1 VPAHLALSR
10 WISYVDLMKP
20 FRFFVV
26 LFLLPFLPQ
35 NGQATDAPRLVV
47 FISIDQMRADHLERY
62 RQLYTAGF
70 QRMLSEGTA
79 FSNAGLNYAVSA
91 TGPGHATLST
101 GVYPWKSGI
110 VSNNWTDRVTNH
122 KVYCVE
128 DSTALPV
135 EGDGG
140 GRSPQLLNATTL
152 GDWLQTA
159 SPRSKVVSLSYKD
172 RAAILMGGKQP
183 TGAFWYDRKT
193 GRMVTSSYYLNR
205 IPGWAR
211 TFNAGGWVAHH
222 TPAAWTKLK
231 AEQVYTPF
239 GPDTLAGEE
248 PWNGKTS
255 FPHAFDPRSI
265 NAGTF
270 DSPFGNSLLLDFS
283 RAALHGE
290 ELGQRGVTDL
300 LCISLSPTDNIGASF
315 GPNSHEMIDNLLRLD
330 GTLGDFIADLEA
342 TLGREKLLVVLSGD
356 HGVMQLPEYRQQI
369 EHLAARRIDNSRLVE
384 DALKQLDSLL
394 RLEYPTTARLIR
406 KGSLN
411 YSAAQQAGIADSVL
425 EQRVRGALVA
435 VDGVSDVYF
444 RRELLDPATPP
455 RPYLQ
460 SYRHSTQADRSPDFF
475 IRDCENCLIT
485 ADSTGTSHGSPYAY
499 DTTVPILFWG
509 STIPVQKVD
518 REVHTVDIAATLAR
532 LLGLEA
538 PANLDGAVL
547 PEITR

>member
-1 VPAHLALSR
+1 VKLL
-10 WISYVDLMKP
+10 II
-20 FRFFVV
+20 FVV
-26 LFLLPFLPQ
+26 LLLLPLLPE
-35 NGQATDAPRLVV
+35 NGRATDTPRLVV
-47 FISIDQMRADHLERY
+47 LISIDQMRADHLERY

-79 FSNAGLNYAVSA
+79 FPNAGLNYAISA

-110 VSNNWTDRVTNH
+110 VSNSWSDRLTNR

-135 EGDGG
+135 EGEGG
-140 GRSPQLLNATTL
+140 GRSPRLLRATTL
-152 GDWLQTA
+152 GDWLKLA
-159 SPRSKVVSLSYKD
+159 SPRSKVISLSYKD

-183 TGAFWYDRKT
+183 TGAFWYDRGT
-193 GRMVTSSYYLNR
+193 GHMVTSSYYTR
-205 IPGWAR
+205 TMPAWGD
-211 TFNAGGWVAHH
+211 TFNASGWVTHH
-222 TPAAWTKLK
+222 TPPVWTKLK
-231 AEQVYTPF
+231 TEQVYAPF

-248 PWNGKTS
+248 PWDGKTF
-255 FPHAFDPRSI
+255 FPHAFDPRSV

-300 LCISLSPTDNIGASF
+300 LCISLSPTDNIGSSF

-330 GTLGDFIADLEA
+330 DALGEFIADLEA
-342 TLGREKLLVVLSGD
+342 TVGRNKLLVVLSGD
-356 HGVMQLPEYRQQI
+356 HGLMQLPEYQQQI
-369 EHLAARRIDNSRLVE
+369 EHRTARRFDNSIAVE
-384 DALKQLDSLL
+384 QALKHLDSLL
-394 RLEYPTTARLIR
+394 HLECPATVRLVR
-406 KGSLN
+406 KGVLD
-411 YSAAQQAGIADSVL
+411 YRAAQKAGIVDSVL
-425 EQRVRGALVA
+425 EQRVRNAVMA

-444 RRELLDPATPP
+444 RRELLDPATPF

-475 IRDCENCLIT
+475 IRDCENCLVT
-485 ADSTGTSHGSPYAY
+485 ADLTGTSHGSPYAY

-509 STIPVQKVD
+509 SDIPAQRID
-518 REVHTVDIAATLAR
+518 RPVHTVDIAATLAR
-532 LLGLEA
+532 ILALEA
-538 PANLDGAVL
+538 PADLDGTVL
-547 PEITR
+547 PEITP